1 MMARIQPADDDA
13 VKEPTYDTKAISEVN
28 ASNKMI
34 PNRVHEHKNHRK
46 RNTVVNTSIDDQ
58 IDTSI
63 IFDYPYVENKGGSNE
78 HDLNAHDPYHD
89 SHINP
94 SYSQSPQSYD
104 VTHPS
109 SVVDYEEDYQ
119 EELQRDSQD
128 DKITTAMM
136 LLARAIT

>member
-46 RNTVVNTSIDDQ
+46 CNTVVNTSIDDQ

-63 IFDYPYVENKGGSNE
+63 IFDYPYVENKGGSYE

-89 SHINP
+89 VKILAYNARREVGNQKQVNNDLKKLKILLQH
-94 SYSQSPQSYD
+94 
-104 VTHPS
+104 
-109 SVVDYEEDYQ
+109 
-119 EELQRDSQD
+119 ELETC
-128 DKITTAMM
+128 KEC
-136 LLARAIT
+136 